1 MNGSKEVVELVS
13 HVPSAIG
20 YSGMGYETPEV
31 KMLRVSAKADE
42 PPVAPTVES
51 VLNREYPIARTL
63 HLYTLGE
70 PEGALKDYIEWI
82 MSDAGQ
88 AIVQQAGYVPLPPQS
103 RTRQEK
109 SGSGQSGERPTEDR

>member
-1 MNGSKEVVELVS
+1 
-13 HVPSAIG
+13 
-20 YSGMGYETPEV
+20 MGYATPEV
-31 KMLRVSAKADE
+31 KMLRVSAKEGE
-42 PPVAPTVES
+42 PPSAPTVES

-70 PEGALKDYIEWI
+70 PEGALKNYIEWI

-103 RTRQEK
+103 RTRLEENAP
-109 SGSGQSGERPTEDR
+109 GTPGQTPMEDR